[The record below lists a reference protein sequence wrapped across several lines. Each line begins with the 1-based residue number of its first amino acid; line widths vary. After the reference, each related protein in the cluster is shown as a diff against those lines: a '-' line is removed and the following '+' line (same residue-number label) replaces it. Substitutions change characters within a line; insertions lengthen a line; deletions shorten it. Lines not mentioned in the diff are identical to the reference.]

1 MLWALQPGAR
11 SHMNTRMPDL
21 VRILFGL
28 VFFGLLFSIHLYLYR
43 RLARD
48 TTERRAFRVFGA
60 LLIGLPTVTLVSL
73 RVLTGRS
80 GMGQSIAVGSG
91 LWMGAMLYTGLA
103 LVSIEAV
110 AVLRQRLSRRK
121 ALTEAPER
129 ADAPAPE
136 APAALAASAAPAAPP
151 QPALESADRRVFLAR
166 AAAAGSLALGGG
178 LAGFGAWRAFTPAQ
192 ITEVPLRLR
201 GLPKSL
207 EGFVLTHLTDIHV
220 GAIIQ
225 ERFLDDLVARANATR
240 PDLVAITGD
249 LVDGTPAQLGRY
261 VARLRNLASRYGT
274 HFVTGNHDYYSGA
287 DAWVSALQGMG
298 VTALRNRLVSIGEGA
313 DSFDLVGVDDYGT
326 RMGPSDYD
334 LEAALVGRDPQR
346 ASVLLAHQPSGF
358 DAVAQRGLGLQI
370 SGHTHGGQLFPGT
383 AVAELMWGARNTGLS
398 KTGDSYLYVSRGCG
412 FVGPPMRVGAPPEVV
427 KYVLL
432 PA

>member
-1 MLWALQPGAR
+1 
-11 SHMNTRMPDL
+11 MNSPMPDL
-21 VRILFGL
+21 VRIFFGL

-48 TTERRAFRVFGA
+48 TTERRGWRVLGA
-60 LLIGLPTVTLVSL
+60 LLIGVPTLTLVSL
-73 RVLTGRS
+73 RLLMGRA
-80 GMGQSIAVGSG
+80 GVGQSIAVGSG
-91 LWMGAMLYTGLA
+91 LWVGAMLYTGLA
-103 LVSIEAV
+103 LVSLEVLAV
-110 AVLRQRLSRRK
+110 MRQRWARRK
-121 ALTEAPER
+121 PMAQNPAPEPK
-129 ADAPAPE
+129 ASPDAPAPS
-136 APAALAASAAPAAPP
+136 LDSA
-151 QPALESADRRVFLAR
+151 ERRVFLAR
-166 AAAAGSLALGGG
+166 AAAVGSLALGGG

-192 ITEVPLRLR
+192 ITEVPIRLR

-207 EGFVLTHLTDIHV
+207 EGFVLTQLTDIHV

-225 ERFLDDLVARANATR
+225 ERFLDDLVARANSTR

-249 LVDGTPAQLGRY
+249 LVDGSPSQLGRY
-261 VARLRNLASRYGT
+261 VARLRNLSSRYGT

-287 DAWVSALQGMG
+287 DAWVSAVQGMG
-298 VTALRNRLVSIGEGA
+298 IIALRNRFVSIGEGA

-334 LEAALVGRDPQR
+334 LDAALTGRDPQR
-346 ASVLLAHQPSGF
+346 ASVLMAHQPSGF

-370 SGHTHGGQLFPGT
+370 SGHTHGGQIFPGT

-398 KTGDSYLYVSRGCG
+398 KTQDSLLYVSRGCG

-427 KYVLL
+427 KFVLL